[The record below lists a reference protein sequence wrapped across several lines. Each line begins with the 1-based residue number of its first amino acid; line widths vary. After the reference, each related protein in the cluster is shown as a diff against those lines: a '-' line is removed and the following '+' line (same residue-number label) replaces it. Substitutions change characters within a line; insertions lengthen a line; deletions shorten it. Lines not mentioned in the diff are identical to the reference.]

1 MACCVVHGRAATDYP
16 FHDARAVA
24 AVLVVAGACFPWKRS
39 HTRFRGTVFGALGLG
54 WGAGRR

>member
-1 MACCVVHGRAATDYP
+1 MVHGRAATDYP